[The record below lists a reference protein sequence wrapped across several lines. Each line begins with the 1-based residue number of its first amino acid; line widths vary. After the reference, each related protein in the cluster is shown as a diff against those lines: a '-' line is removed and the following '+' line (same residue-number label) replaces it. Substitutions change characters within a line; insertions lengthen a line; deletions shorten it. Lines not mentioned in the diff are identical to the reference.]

1 MTFVTRAQ
9 YQTNNGNMGSDYYMN
24 PIFAGDHPDPSILR
38 DGDTYYIVHP
48 SFEYYPGLPIWQ
60 SKDLINCTPVT
71 NALHKYVGSVWARH

>member
-1 MTFVTRAQ
+1 
-9 YQTNNGNMGSDYYMN
+9 MGSDYYMN